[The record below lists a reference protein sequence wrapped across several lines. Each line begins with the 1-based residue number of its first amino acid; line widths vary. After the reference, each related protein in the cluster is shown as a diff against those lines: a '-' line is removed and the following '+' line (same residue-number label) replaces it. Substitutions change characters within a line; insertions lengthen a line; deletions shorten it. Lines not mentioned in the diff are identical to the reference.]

1 MNGKG
6 KIQNNNIGKKKNE
19 SGTEYEVND
28 TNECYSCELMRGR
41 NENDLKEC
49 IRINFVCVVNCLH

>member
-28 TNECYSCELMRGR
+28 TNECYSCELIRGGS
-41 NENDLKEC
+41 ENDLKEC
-49 IRINFVCVVNCLH
+49 SSISLLCGVNCLH